1 MWMAASTPVAGN
13 ANPRSD
19 PMLRPRLV
27 NDFRAGFAAFLEM
40 GIRSSG
46 TANWSN
52 NHACSIERQRIIE
65 AHSLNAVI
73 EDFCRTSKGCC
84 GLRFVLEIWTLFSEA
99 IHTKVGTIPTSN
111 CSAREIPS

>member
-1 MWMAASTPVAGN
+1 
-13 ANPRSD
+13 
-19 PMLRPRLV
+19 MLRLRLV
-27 NDFRAGFAAFLEM
+27 NNFRAGFAAFLEM

-73 EDFCRTSKGCC
+73 EDSCRTSKGCC
-84 GLRFVLEIWTLFSEA
+84 GLRFVLDDLDAFLRGDPYQSRDNTNVQLQRAGDSVLIGDVT
-99 IHTKVGTIPTSN
+99 
-111 CSAREIPS
+111 